1 MRVLR
6 FVATLLSLPLAC
18 GCSPDRQSG
27 ARTAKPSK
35 APVAVVAPP
44 KAAFS
49 AAKKVESS
57 KPKASGSGVAI
68 PSGLGLGMPAGS
80 NSLGG
85 DVNSINPVKIDSG
98 ATLSPGGIPR

>member
-35 APVAVVAPP
+35 APVAMVAPP
-44 KAAFS
+44 KTAISATKKAAT
-49 AAKKVESS
+49 S

-68 PSGLGLGMPAGS
+68 PSGLGLGMPSGAS
-80 NSLGG
+80 SLGG
-85 DVNSINPVKIDSG
+85 DVNSINPVKIDAG

>member
-35 APVAVVAPP
+35 APVAMVASP
-44 KAAFS
+44 KTAIS
-49 AAKKVESS
+49 AAKKAPTP
-57 KPKASGSGVAI
+57 KPKASGAGVAI
-68 PSGLGLGMPAGS
+68 PSGLGLGMPSGAG
-80 NSLGG
+80 SLGG
-85 DVNSINPVKIDSG
+85 DVNSINPVRIDAG
-98 ATLSPGGIPR
+98 ATLSPGGISR